1 MLILYAGCCGCLIP
15 DADARQDSKVGL
27 FDSGRTI
34 RLYTEE
40 QPPYNFITS
49 QGTVSGSS
57 AEVVY
62 EIAKRT
68 GDTISVTLVTWDK
81 GIQTV
86 QKENGTALF
95 STVRTDEREPDFKW
109 VGPLSTV
116 ELALYSKRSFS
127 KDISKIEDLK
137 EIGPIGVVRNDVRE
151 EILIENSIDNRLILP
166 DDYACID
173 ALMKDSSVLWFGTSD
188 ILAQNAKT
196 LAVNPE
202 NFKKVWVYMKG
213 DLYIAFNRDTP
224 DDLILRW
231 QAALD
236 EMKDDGTYRMIQ
248 ERYIPFVCSWV
259 TCVP

>member
-1 MLILYAGCCGCLIP
+1 MGSCGC
-15 DADARQDSKVGL
+15 
-27 FDSGRTI
+27 FDVDTVTKLDDKTGIFDTGRSI

-57 AEVVY
+57 AEVVN

-68 GDTISVTLVTWDK
+68 GDRISVTLVTWDK

-86 QKENGTALF
+86 SEENGTALF
-95 STVRTDEREPDFKW
+95 STVRTDEREPNYKW
-109 VGPLSTV
+109 VGPISTV
-116 ELALYSKRSFS
+116 ELAFYGRKGFS
-127 KDISKIEDLK
+127 DNISTIEDLRD
-137 EIGPIGVVRNDVRE
+137 IGPIAVVRNDVRE
-151 EILIENSIDNRLILP
+151 DVLSENNIENRIIFP

-173 ALMKDSSVLWFGTSD
+173 ALMKDTAVLWFGTSD
-188 ILAQNAKT
+188 ILSQSAKT

-202 NFKKVWVYMKG
+202 SLKKVWVYMKA
-213 DLYIAFNRDTP
+213 DLYIAFNRETP
-224 DDLILRW
+224 DDLIIRW
-231 QAALD
+231 QTALD
-236 EMKDDGTYRMIQ
+236 EMKDDGTFTMIQ